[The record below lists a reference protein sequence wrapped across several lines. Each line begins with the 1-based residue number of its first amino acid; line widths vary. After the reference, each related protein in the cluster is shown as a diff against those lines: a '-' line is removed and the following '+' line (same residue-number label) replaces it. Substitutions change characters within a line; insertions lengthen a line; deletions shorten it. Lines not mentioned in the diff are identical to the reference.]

1 MKDIASWALDT
12 ATQRGA
18 SYVDARIAD
27 DRHRALSTKNGKVGS
42 AAVSESFG
50 FGVRVIADG
59 AWGFAASDDLS
70 RAGVEATAVRA
81 VEIAKASARV
91 KQNDIQLAPEKA
103 VTAEWTSPFQI
114 DPFNTSVEQNL
125 ELLLKIDSELRS
137 VPGVTLAE
145 TNMNFRREEQW
156 FVSSEGA
163 DIHQTKYTTG
173 VGYAAYAFAGSEIQK
188 RSYPNSYGGQW
199 QNKGYELVDEL
210 KLVENA
216 RRVGEEAVALLQAE
230 QCPEGAFTIILDG

>member
-1 MKDIASWALDT
+1 MKDIASWALNT

-18 SYVDARIAD
+18 FYADARIAD
-27 DRHRALSTKNGKVGS
+27 DRHRALSTKNGKVGN

-59 AWGFAASDDLS
+59 AWGFAASVDLS
-70 RAGVEATAVRA
+70 RAGVEATAARA

-91 KQNDIQLAPEKA
+91 KQNDVKLAPEKA
-103 VTAEWTSPFQI
+103 VTAEWTSPYQI
-114 DPFNTSVEQNL
+114 DPFTTSVEQNL

-173 VGYAAYAFAGSEIQK
+173 VGYAAYAFAGTEIQK
-188 RSYPNSYGGQW
+188 RSYPNS
-199 QNKGYELVDEL
+199 
-210 KLVENA
+210 
-216 RRVGEEAVALLQAE
+216 
-230 QCPEGAFTIILDG
+230 